1 MFRIRACRSPSW
13 SAWPSESQPPT
24 ASQLSRHV
32 GKSPNSEVPR
42 SARAWWQCDDVFAA
56 SHWRLR
62 CQGPRSSS
70 SDDRWGAARAVS
82 GTVAA
87 RLSRHATNPIKRN
100 CPCRRPFRRGQ
111 NGLETPRNTVIGG
124 GGNRT
129 GHFVGPRRRSQLQ
142 RLACPKPRNDAR
154 RSCLA
159 VCSVCQDAFVSARNL
174 RSNAWRAALWSAVY
188 LPFLG
193 VRRP

>member
-1 MFRIRACRSPSW
+1 MLGPANRNHRRRPNCPGTSANRPIQRRPVRPERGGNATACSQPRIGASVVKDRALAHRTTGGVRREPFQAPWPRACHGTRPI
-13 SAWPSESQPPT
+13 
-24 ASQLSRHV
+24 QL
-32 GKSPNSEVPR
+32 G
-42 SARAWWQCDDVFAA
+42 
-56 SHWRLR
+56 
-62 CQGPRSSS
+62 
-70 SDDRWGAARAVS
+70 
-82 GTVAA
+82 
-87 RLSRHATNPIKRN
+87 RN
-100 CPCRRPFRRGQ
+100 CPCRRPFRWGL
-111 NGLETPRNTVIGG
+111 NGFETERNTAIGGG

-159 VCSVCQDAFVSARNL
+159 VCSVCQDAFVSASNL